1 MKTTTEDGLF
11 VKPTAANKDK
21 TLLLPKLSASG
32 APSLTPPH
40 QTEGRATSATA
51 AAGGSGPADGALDV
65 DWDPRLQLK
74 RESVTKL
81 REDLDQGGRGEGDQ
95 GGRGGGSAGPTSS
108 SRLPVIVA
116 GATPR

>member
-74 RESVTKL
+74 RESV
-81 REDLDQGGRGEGDQ
+81 REDLDQ